1 MRGKL
6 GFAGRGVFAKLCAV
20 AGAAFTDAKLRNS
33 RKRFV
38 HSPLNLFKTCMMLI
52 STLLAP
58 LAGAAAVMLWNRVAL
73 RGIKYTA
80 LVTSLAGFVFA
91 LLAFVAFDPQNPKMQ
106 MLVEQSWISS
116 IDAGFRI
123 GVDGMSILFV
133 LLTSITMPV
142 AVLASFFSIKEREKH
157 WYAMLLLLQFSVV
170 GIFMALD
177 TFLFYTFF
185 ELLLIP
191 MYFIIGVWGG
201 EKRIYA
207 ALKFFIYTMFGSM
220 IMLVG
225 LVWLG
230 LQAQAQFGHF
240 TTNMMTLRDV
250 ANTLDLDTQR
260 WLFWAFTLAFCIK
273 IPLFPFHTWLPDVQQ
288 EAPAVGSMIVGAA
301 LFKIG
306 VYGLIRFVLEFFPQA
321 SFAYA
326 QVMCWLAAIAVVY
339 GGLVTLVQTD
349 IKRMAAYALVCSLGV
364 VVMGVFSMTPEGL
377 QGAIIQTF
385 NHGLSVAALF
395 LCIGIV
401 TERRRSTDLN
411 AFGGLAR
418 TMPIFTVFFGI
429 SLFSLVGLPGLNGF
443 VGEYL
448 LLLGTFRSPFLNT
461 WLFGII
467 GAVSGTLAA
476 AYLLKLFQKI
486 VFGKSADVEFNSLGD
501 VQPLEAVS
509 LLPATILMIWIGV
522 YPNFFMKYS
531 EESTRALVAKLEV
544 MKFGKTAYIESLQKM
559 QLPSKPHDDKH
570 GEGAEKESSKK

>member
-1 MRGKL
+1 
-6 GFAGRGVFAKLCAV
+6 
-20 AGAAFTDAKLRNS
+20 
-33 RKRFV
+33 
-38 HSPLNLFKTCMMLI
+38 MMLLP
-52 STLLAP
+52 TLLAP
-58 LAGAAAVMLWNRVAL
+58 LVGAAAVMLWDRVAL

-80 LVTSLAGFVFA
+80 LLASLVGFVFA
-91 LLAFVAFDPQNPKMQ
+91 LLAFVAFNPHNPKMQ
-106 MLVEQSWISS
+106 MLVEQSWIPS
-116 IDAGFRI
+116 IDAGFRV

-201 EKRIYA
+201 ERRIYA
-207 ALKFFIYTMFGSM
+207 AVKFFIYTMFGSM

-230 LQAQAQFGHF
+230 LQAQAQLGHF

-250 ANTLDLDTQR
+250 ANTLDLSTQR

-273 IPLFPFHTWLPDVQQ
+273 IPLFPFHTWLPDVQK

-326 QVMCWLAAIAVVY
+326 HVMCWLAVVAVIY
-339 GGLVTLVQTD
+339 GGLVTIVQTD

-401 TERRRSTDLN
+401 TERRRSTELS

-418 TMPIFTVFFGI
+418 TMPVFTVFFGI

-461 WLFGII
+461 WVFGIL

-486 VFGKSADVEFNSLGD
+486 VFGKSTDVEFNSLGD
-501 VQPLEAVS
+501 ITPLEGAS

-559 QLPSKPHDDKH
+559 QLPATPDGNIHREPH
-570 GEGAEKESSKK
+570 GEGTEKESSKK